1 MNLFRGTR
9 VKDGMKVVVKAVH
22 IYSREYDII
31 RTLSRGPQRGDP
43 RNHTIRVYFWT
54 KNEQSGWSLIC
65 VGTLPAVVDLIELVV
80 DDIAFIVMEAWS
92 SQLITGDGPCCL
104 GLFFATLR
112 QCIEVGRSPSSSMCR
127 SLQIKSTA
135 ARCLHA

>member
-1 MNLFRGTR
+1 MGTR
-9 VKDGMKVVVKAVH
+9 ETILYVCIFGPKTSKVTNL
-22 IYSREYDII
+22 R
-31 RTLSRGPQRGDP
+31 
-43 RNHTIRVYFWT
+43 
-54 KNEQSGWSLIC
+54 
-65 VGTLPAVVDLIELVV
+65 TLPAVVDLIELVV

>member
-1 MNLFRGTR
+1 MGTR
-9 VKDGMKVVVKAVH
+9 ETILYVC
-22 IYSREYDII
+22 IF
-31 RTLSRGPQRGDP
+31 GPKRA
-43 RNHTIRVYFWT
+43 R
-54 KNEQSGWSLIC
+54 SLIC

-92 SQLITGDGPCCL
+92 SQLITDDGPCCL

-112 QCIEVGRSPSSSMCR
+112 QCIEVGRSPSPSMCH
-127 SLQIKSTA
+127 SLQIKSIT